1 MTTGLAGAISPWT
14 NAWTTWSTAPV
25 FALAFAAGLACLLV
39 HGVAFARRLPRDAGA
54 RRSLVVGVLLFAAAL
69 ALRLLWPERVHYTFN
84 DEYEYLD
91 HAQRLLHDGRW
102 LLWTG
107 PPAGVAFLSVAFA
120 LLGPSSEV
128 AFVTTIVLA
137 SLTPPLLE
145 RLLRRLGVD
154 RTIALVAALLLVVV
168 PLHVKHAASASLE
181 IPSLLL
187 LLLVLDTFVT
197 QLRAPSAL
205 AATSLA
211 IGLFLALT
219 VRVENWALV
228 MILPVI
234 AWLLRAETRRPRAG
248 HVALLLLA
256 VVLAALYVP
265 GILDAPIRY
274 LPWWKSRLPWPALL
288 ATNLGFWIGPDPLLR
303 KVPLLVGIIGLI
315 AGLRRNRVATVALV
329 WLALVLSLLFVLYGL
344 NIGWTE
350 EPHQPPPWGARG
362 AGHDMF
368 RFDVLLLPTVVLLL
382 ANGLVALGRT
392 ARALLAGTGDGAP
405 ARWPRRTRHAVAA
418 LGLVALATL
427 LASRDEWRSYHPL
440 AFVAS
445 PYNRS
450 FEIAE
455 LHFLRDALAAL
466 PRDTRLYVLPPAEG
480 VFVDGIA
487 ARPLADLPREA
498 ARAGDAPAY
507 VYVSGR
513 QLAVPDLLR
522 AFGTVSGQVS
532 LREVARREDGGD
544 RFFLLAVERPASP
557 AAGAPARSP
566 RAALRT
572 IRSGR
577 A

>member
-25 FALAFAAGLACLLV
+25 FALAFAAGLACVVV
-39 HGVAFARRLPRDAGA
+39 HGVAFGRRLPHDADA
-54 RRSLVVGVLLFAAAL
+54 RRSLTVGVLLFAAAL

-107 PPAGVAFLSVAFA
+107 PPADVALFSVAGA
-120 LLGPSSEV
+120 LFGPSSEV
-128 AFVTTIVLA
+128 AFVSTIVLA

-145 RLLRRLGVD
+145 RLLRRLGAD
-154 RTIALVAALLLVVV
+154 RTVALVAALLLVVV

-181 IPSLLL
+181 IASLLL

-197 QLRAPSAL
+197 LLRGPGAL
-205 AATSLA
+205 AATSFA
-211 IGLFLALT
+211 ISLFLALT

-228 MILPVI
+228 MILPVV
-234 AWLLRAETRRPRAG
+234 AWLLRAEVRRPRAG
-248 HVALLLLA
+248 QVAAVVLA

-288 ATNLGFWIGPDPLLR
+288 ANNLGFWIGPDPLVR
-303 KVPLLVGIIGLI
+303 KVPLLLGLI
-315 AGLRRNRVATVALV
+315 GMVAGLRRNRVATIALV
-329 WLALVLSLLFVLYGL
+329 WLACVLSVLFVLYGL

-368 RFDVLLLPTVVLLL
+368 RFDVLLLPAVVLLL
-382 ANGLVALGRT
+382 ANGLVALGRA
-392 ARALLAGTGDGAP
+392 ARALLSGVGEGTV
-405 ARWPRRTRHAVAA
+405 ARWPRRTRHGMAA
-418 LGLVALATL
+418 LGAVALAAL
-427 LASRDEWRSYHPL
+427 LAWRSEWRSYHPL

-455 LHFLRDALAAL
+455 LRFLRDALAAL
-466 PRDTRLYVLPPAEG
+466 PRDARLYVLPPAEG

-487 ARPLADLPREA
+487 ARPLAALPGDA
-498 ARAGDAPAY
+498 ARAD
-507 VYVSGR
+507 
-513 QLAVPDLLR
+513 
-522 AFGTVSGQVS
+522 
-532 LREVARREDGGD
+532 
-544 RFFLLAVERPASP
+544 
-557 AAGAPARSP
+557 
-566 RAALRT
+566 
-572 IRSGR
+572 
-577 A
+577 